1 MMPDQADQL
10 RTIVQNKKSDEE
22 EVSGTA
28 KGPEE
33 SLIPGEHSASVGVEV
48 SGKMPLVY
56 SILSGKGGVGKTS
69 IAVNLGISLSQLG
82 KKVLILD
89 ADIGMS
95 NSNILLG
102 VYVKNDIF
110 DALDDDEIDFRK
122 IIVKTDYG
130 VDLISGGADFFK
142 LEGLTKEKQDRVV
155 EELSVLEEYDVMI
168 VDNGAGIS
176 RQSIAFT
183 IVGDEIILVTT
194 PEPTAITDAY
204 RVLKIISLYKLKK
217 NVKVIVNQCRS
228 KESGQKAFEKL
239 SNTASRFLKIELEF
253 LGEIF
258 DDVRVNKAVME
269 EIPLVI
275 NYPSSLAGKGIQ
287 WVGYKLLNEQ
297 ERKGKPA
304 VFSKLGN
311 KILRIFG

>member
-1 MMPDQADQL
+1 MLTDQADRL
-10 RTIVQNKKSDEE
+10 RTIVKDKENQQQEKPENSHISES
-22 EVSGTA
+22 SGSPA
-28 KGPEE
+28 
-33 SLIPGEHSASVGVEV
+33 
-48 SGKMPLVY
+48 KMPLVY
-56 SILSGKGGVGKTS
+56 SVLSGKGGVGKTS
-69 IAVNLGISLSQLG
+69 IAVNLGISLSQQG

-102 VYVKNDIF
+102 AYVKHDIF
-110 DALDDDEIDFRK
+110 DALEEDVDFRE
-122 IIVKTDYG
+122 IIVKTEHG

-142 LEGLTKEKQDRVV
+142 LEGLTKEKQDKVV
-155 EELSVLEEYDVMI
+155 EELAVLEEYDVLI

-183 IVGDEIILVTT
+183 IIGDEILLVTT

-204 RVLKIISLYKLKK
+204 RVLKIISLYELKK
-217 NVKVIVNQCRS
+217 NVKVIVNQSRNE
-228 KESGQKAFEKL
+228 ESGQKAFEKL
-239 SNTASRFLKIELEF
+239 SKTASRFLKIELEF

-258 DDVRVNKAVME
+258 NDIRVNKAVME
-269 EIPLVI
+269 EVPLVI

-287 WVGYKLLNEQ
+287 GIAHKLLYDREQ
-297 ERKGKPA
+297 DIKPA
-304 VFSKLGN
+304 AFSKLGN